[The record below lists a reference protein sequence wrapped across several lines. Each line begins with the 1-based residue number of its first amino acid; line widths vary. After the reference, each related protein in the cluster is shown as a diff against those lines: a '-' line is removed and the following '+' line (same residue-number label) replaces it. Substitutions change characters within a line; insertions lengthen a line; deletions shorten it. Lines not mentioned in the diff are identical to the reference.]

1 MKSGLA
7 EKQFTEL
14 NSIIQKMNT
23 FNYKSLSTIMRRQN
37 TYKFSEKLHE
47 DYEYIEGRLS
57 KGHKYDL
64 TTSIFDKLPEIFL
77 DDVDNKE
84 DYMQIIGRSNGKRV
98 YKWIRR
104 AYIRPNDTL
113 LKYKV
118 VLPKSNGSG
127 AIGEVLSTHL
137 IGYTQTF
144 ISLGSFD
151 NYLEVNNCLKYIK
164 SKFARTMLGILKITQ
179 DNPPAK
185 WKYVPL
191 QDFTESSDIDWSKSI
206 SEIDRQLYKKYGL
219 NEEEI
224 NFIEEKV
231 QEME

>member
-1 MKSGLA
+1 M
-7 EKQFTEL
+7 
-14 NSIIQKMNT
+14 
-23 FNYKSLSTIMRRQN
+23 
-37 TYKFSEKLHE
+37 
-47 DYEYIEGRLS
+47 S

-84 DYMQIIGRSNGKRV
+84 DYMQIIGRSDGKRV

-104 AYIRPNDTL
+104 DYIRPNDTL

-151 NYLEVNNCLKYIK
+151 NYLEANNCMKYIK
-164 SKFARTMLGILKITQ
+164 TKFVRTMLGILKITQ

-219 NEEEI
+219 DEKEI
-224 NFIEEKV
+224 SFIEEKI

>member
-14 NSIIQKMNT
+14 NSIMQKMNT

-84 DYMQIIGRSNGKRV
+84 DYMQIIGRSNGK
-98 YKWIRR
+98 
-104 AYIRPNDTL
+104 
-113 LKYKV
+113 
-118 VLPKSNGSG
+118 
-127 AIGEVLSTHL
+127 
-137 IGYTQTF
+137 
-144 ISLGSFD
+144 
-151 NYLEVNNCLKYIK
+151 
-164 SKFARTMLGILKITQ
+164 
-179 DNPPAK
+179 
-185 WKYVPL
+185 
-191 QDFTESSDIDWSKSI
+191 KSI
-206 SEIDRQLYKKYGL
+206 NGL
-219 NEEEI
+219 GELILDPTIPSSSIRLFSLNLMD
-224 NFIEEKV
+224 
-231 QEME
+231 QGL